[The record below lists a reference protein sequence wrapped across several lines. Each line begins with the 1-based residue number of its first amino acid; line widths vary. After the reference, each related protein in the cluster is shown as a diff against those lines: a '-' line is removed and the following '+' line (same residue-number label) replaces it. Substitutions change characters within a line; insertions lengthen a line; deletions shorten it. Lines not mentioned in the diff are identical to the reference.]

1 MKERRSRRDDAG
13 ARGSGKQGTVRALEL
28 STIARNIIQRIKGAR
43 VRNQIDQ
50 APFIYRV
57 FRLTVSFK
65 ISLVWK

>member
-13 ARGSGKQGTVRALEL
+13 ARGSGEQSTVRALEL

-50 APFIYRV
+50 APFMYRV
-57 FRLTVSFK
+57 FSLTVSFK
-65 ISLVWK
+65 ISLV